1 MVILGGTPPP
11 VTLDVQNL
19 NNILMYLINLF
30 NMGIKVSREY
40 LITYL
45 SIKITQIYRL
55 LIFHSDVLEAFMN

>member
-1 MVILGGTPPP
+1 MGGTPPP

-19 NNILMYLINLF
+19 NNIPMYLINLF

>member
-1 MVILGGTPPP
+1 MMGGTPPP

-19 NNILMYLINLF
+19 NNIPMYLINLF

>member
-1 MVILGGTPPP
+1 MMGGTPPP

-19 NNILMYLINLF
+19 NNIPMYLINLF

-45 SIKITQIYRL
+45 SIKVTQIYRL

>member
-1 MVILGGTPPP
+1 MVMGGTPPP

-19 NNILMYLINLF
+19 NNIPMYLINLF

-45 SIKITQIYRL
+45 SIKVTQIYRL

>member
-1 MVILGGTPPP
+1 MGGTPPP

-19 NNILMYLINLF
+19 NNIPMYLINLF

-45 SIKITQIYRL
+45 SIKVTQIYRL

>member
-1 MVILGGTPPP
+1 MLGGTPPP

>member
-1 MVILGGTPPP
+1 MVMGGTPPP

-19 NNILMYLINLF
+19 NNIPMYLINLF